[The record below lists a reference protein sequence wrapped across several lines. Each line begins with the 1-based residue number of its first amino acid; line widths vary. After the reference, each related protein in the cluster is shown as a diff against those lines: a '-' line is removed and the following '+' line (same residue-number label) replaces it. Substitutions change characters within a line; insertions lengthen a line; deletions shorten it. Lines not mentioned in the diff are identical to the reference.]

1 MRGAF
6 YEGVRKIVIRD
17 DLPKPTIN
25 PDEVLIKVKY
35 CGICGSGVESYQM
48 EGMYFSGIILGHEFS
63 GEIVE
68 VGDKVKKLKIG
79 NRITANPTL
88 PCNNCYWCNR
98 NQENMCKIHNNA
110 LGTVTNGAMAEYI
123 NVNADRV
130 HILPDSISF
139 EEGATIEPLCVGIYA
154 VQESGIKMGENAAV
168 YGAGTIGLMTINA
181 LKAANAN
188 IFVLEPLESKHKLAL
203 ELGADDVFIPKNW
216 KKIHRL
222 TDRRGPD
229 HVFDCVGISE
239 TIAAS
244 IDLVRYGG
252 HITLVGMN
260 PEPFEIKNF
269 YGMAAGNKT
278 LRGIYAYTQD
288 TFKTAINLLFKKKVN
303 VKPMITKIIK
313 LDDAPN
319 MFEILSKPHD
329 EIKVLVEI
337 D

>member
-17 DLPKPTIN
+17 DFPKPTIQ

-35 CGICGSGVESYQM
+35 CGICGSGIESYKM
-48 EGMYFSGIILGHEFS
+48 AGMYSSGIILGHEFS

-79 NRITANPTL
+79 NRVTANPTL
-88 PCNNCYWCNR
+88 PCSDCYWCNR

-110 LGTVTNGAMAEYI
+110 LGIFTNGAMAEYI
-123 NVNADRV
+123 NVNADRI
-130 HILPDSISF
+130 HILSDSISY
-139 EEGATIEPLCVGIYA
+139 EEGATIEPLCVGLYA
-154 VQESGIKMGENAAV
+154 VQESGIKMGESAAV

-181 LKAANAN
+181 LKAVGAD
-188 IFVLEPLESKHKLAL
+188 IYVLELLESKHKLAL
-203 ELGADDVFIPKNW
+203 ELGADNVFSPKNW

-229 HVFDCVGISE
+229 HVFDCVGIGA
-239 TIAAS
+239 TITSS

-252 HITLVGMN
+252 QITIIGMN

-269 YGMAAGNKT
+269 YGMAAGNKS
-278 LRGIYAYTQD
+278 LRGIYGYIND
-288 TFKTAINLLFKKKVN
+288 TFGTAINLLEKGKVN
-303 VKPMITKIIK
+303 VKPMISKIIK
-313 LDDAPN
+313 LDEVPEI
-319 MFEILSKPHD
+319 FEILSKPHD

>member
-6 YEGVRKIVIRD
+6 YEDIRKIVIRD
-17 DLPKPTIN
+17 NFPKPTIK

-35 CGICGSGVESYQM
+35 CGICGSGIESYQM
-48 EGMYFSGIILGHEFS
+48 AGMYSPGIILGHEFS

-68 VGDKVKKLKIG
+68 VGSNVKRLKIG
-79 NRITANPTL
+79 NRVTVNPAL
-88 PCNNCYWCNR
+88 PCNDCYWCNR

-110 LGTVTNGAMAEYI
+110 LGTFSNGGMAEYI
-123 NVNADRV
+123 NVKADRI
-130 HILPDSISF
+130 HILPESISF
-139 EEGATIEPLCVGIYA
+139 EEAAVIEPFCVGLYA
-154 VQESGIKMGENAAV
+154 VQESDIKICENAAV
-168 YGAGTIGLMTINA
+168 YGAGTIGLMTIIA
-181 LKAANAN
+181 LKAVGAN
-188 IFVLEPLESKHKLAL
+188 IYVLEPLESKHKLAL
-203 ELGADDVFIPKNW
+203 ELGADNVFTPKNW

-222 TDRRGPD
+222 TERRGPD
-229 HVFDCVGISE
+229 HVFDCVGIGE
-239 TIAAS
+239 TISSA

-260 PEPFEIKNF
+260 PESFEIKNI
-269 YGMAAGNKT
+269 YGMAVGNRT

-288 TFKTAINLLFKKKVN
+288 TFKTAINLLEKKKVN
-303 VKPMITKIIK
+303 IKPIISKIIK
-313 LDDAPN
+313 LDEVPE

>member
-1 MRGAF
+1 
-6 YEGVRKIVIRD
+6 
-17 DLPKPTIN
+17 
-25 PDEVLIKVKY
+25 
-35 CGICGSGVESYQM
+35 
-48 EGMYFSGIILGHEFS
+48 
-63 GEIVE
+63 
-68 VGDKVKKLKIG
+68 
-79 NRITANPTL
+79 
-88 PCNNCYWCNR
+88 
-98 NQENMCKIHNNA
+98 MCKIHNNA

-229 HVFDCVGISE
+229 HVFDYVGIRE
-239 TIAAS
+239 TIFGTYLRAH
-244 IDLVRYGG
+244 VTGG
-252 HITLVGMN
+252 G
-260 PEPFEIKNF
+260 IKRF
-269 YGMAAGNKT
+269 
-278 LRGIYAYTQD
+278 ID
-288 TFKTAINLLFKKKVN
+288 TFHQSYKIRWKSLETWTEIPKSAIEKVAR
-303 VKPMITKIIK
+303 KELTFDSIY
-313 LDDAPN
+313 
-319 MFEILSKPHD
+319 
-329 EIKVLVEI
+329 
-337 D
+337 

>member
-17 DLPKPTIN
+17 DFPKPTIQ

-35 CGICGSGVESYQM
+35 CGICGSGIESYKM
-48 EGMYFSGIILGHEFS
+48 AGMYSSGIILGHEFS

-79 NRITANPTL
+79 NRVTANPTL
-88 PCNNCYWCNR
+88 PCSDCYWCNR

-110 LGTVTNGAMAEYI
+110 LGIFTNGAMAEYI
-123 NVNADRV
+123 NVNADRI
-130 HILPDSISF
+130 HILSDSISY
-139 EEGATIEPLCVGIYA
+139 EEGATIEPLCVGLYA
-154 VQESGIKMGENAAV
+154 VQESGIKMGESAAV

-181 LKAANAN
+181 LKAVGAD
-188 IFVLEPLESKHKLAL
+188 IYVLELLESKHKLAL
-203 ELGADDVFIPKNW
+203 ELGADNVFSPKNW

-222 TDRRGPD
+222 TNRRGPD
-229 HVFDCVGISE
+229 HVFDCVGIGE
-239 TIAAS
+239 TITSS

-252 HITLVGMN
+252 HITIVGMN

-269 YGMAAGNKT
+269 YGMAAGNKS
-278 LRGIYAYTQD
+278 LRGIYGYIND
-288 TFKTAINLLFKKKVN
+288 TFGTAINLLEKGKVN
-303 VKPMITKIIK
+303 VKPMISKIIK
-313 LDDAPN
+313 LDEVPEI
-319 MFEILSKPHD
+319 FEILSKPHD